1 MMRDKHIDVMLFWG
15 IIFVV
20 MGHNY
25 QLPWLFF
32 PAYAFHMGLFFFI
45 SGYLFSIKET
55 FKDKMLYVGK
65 KIKKQLLPYLIINIF
80 IGALTFWLSKSEI
93 MIGGKF
99 TLKNLFVKPFI
110 DGHQYYLIV
119 PLWFLLNLF
128 LVNVIAQII
137 NLKNTRK
144 AKIIVFLII
153 LPIALYLV
161 YKGLNNYKDFRL
173 PIVRT
178 GFALLFFE
186 IGILIKEFKDILI
199 KIIKNPISIFI
210 MWATVAILR
219 NVFGKIEYAIVWGS
233 VQNKFF
239 IIPLITTLLIIFI
252 SYVICYY
259 LAQIIKDDSWIIK
272 IGQKTFYIMAF
283 HLLIFFIVNFILYKL
298 NFISIKQLSTYNF
311 SYNAPQLFLFY
322 QIPAIVLPVML
333 GILIDKKVPTIKN
346 WIIEKFKN
354 IIKQVI

>member
-1 MMRDKHIDVMLFWG
+1 MMRDKHVDVMLFWG

-25 QLPWLFF
+25 QLSWFFF

-55 FKDKMLYVGK
+55 FKEKIFYIGK
-65 KIKKQLLPYLIINIF
+65 KIRKQLLPYFLINIF
-80 IGALTFWLSKSEI
+80 FGALTFWFSNVGI
-93 MIGGKF
+93 NTGGKF

-137 NLKNTRK
+137 NLRNTRK

-173 PIVRT
+173 PVVRT
-178 GFALLFFE
+178 GFGLLFFE
-186 IGILIKEFKDILI
+186 IGILIKEFKEVLI

-210 MWATVAILR
+210 MWATVVVLR
-219 NVFGKIEYAIVWGS
+219 NVFGKIDYAIVWGS

-239 IIPLITTLLIIFI
+239 IIPLITTTLIIFI
-252 SYVICYY
+252 SYAICYY
-259 LAQIIKDDSWIIK
+259 LSEIINDNSWIVK
-272 IGQKTFYIMAF
+272 IGQKTFYIMAL
-283 HLLIFFIVNFILYKL
+283 HLSVFFIFNFILYKL
-298 NFISIKQLSTYNF
+298 NFISIKQLNVYGY
-311 SYNAPQLFLFY
+311 SYNASQLFLFY
-322 QIPAIVLPVML
+322 QVPAIFLPVVL
-333 GILIDKKVPTIKN
+333 GILVDKFIPQVKDWVSQKIKRMR
-346 WIIEKFKN
+346 I
-354 IIKQVI
+354 